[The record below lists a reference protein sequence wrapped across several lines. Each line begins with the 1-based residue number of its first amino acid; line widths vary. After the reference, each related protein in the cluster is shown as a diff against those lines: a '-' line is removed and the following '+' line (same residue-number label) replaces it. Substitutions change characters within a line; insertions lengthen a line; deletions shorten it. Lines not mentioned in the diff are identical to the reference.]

1 MTTDQRTTEW
11 TAALHRAT
19 GLTNRR
25 VMTAWDAMRIRAIL
39 AVGLHVLAIRDAVP
53 ADRVTLD
60 SLGRLLADPD
70 HLHDTVAEQ
79 VSGLTD
85 PAAEVWAWLN
95 EPLRMCS
102 HVPEPPTPRT
112 SLDACLDEAR
122 LRVERALKP

>member
-1 MTTDQRTTEW
+1 MTTDRRTTEW
-11 TAALHRAT
+11 TAALDRAT

-39 AVGLHVLAIRDAVP
+39 AVALYVLAIRDAVP

-79 VSGLTD
+79 AGGPTD
-85 PAAEVWAWLN
+85 PAAEEWAWLN
-95 EPLRMCS
+95 TPLRMCS
-102 HVPEPPTPRT
+102 HVHEPPMPRT

-122 LRVERALKP
+122 LRVERALNP

>member
-1 MTTDQRTTEW
+1 MTADQRATEW
-11 TAALHRAT
+11 TAASDRAT
-19 GLTNRR
+19 RLTNRR
-25 VMTAWDAMRIRAIL
+25 VMTAWDAMRIHAIL
-39 AVGLHVLAIRDAVP
+39 AVGLYVLAIRDAVP

-79 VSGLTD
+79 ANDPAD
-85 PAAEVWAWLN
+85 PAAEKWAWLN
-95 EPLRMCS
+95 APLRMCS

-122 LRVERALKP
+122 LRVERALGP